1 LAERDLA
8 DRDDRSVCE
17 GGAVQKA
24 VEIRRLAETELSRVA
39 EIDRTERID
48 LIYEQRGTELVER
61 RGNWSAP
68 AWDRDGH
75 GEHSV
80 EAKRHALEHFAD
92 SGGIAL
98 GAFSGGRLVGIGVI
112 VPHLRPAIAQLA
124 FLHVSAASRA
134 AGIGSRLCDDLEVM
148 ARRAGDS
155 EMVVSATPSENTVR
169 FYLGRGYELM
179 VEPLP
184 ELFELE
190 PEDVHMKKML

>member
-1 LAERDLA
+1 MRNPA
-8 DRDDRSVCE
+8 
-17 GGAVQKA
+17 
-24 VEIRRLAETELSRVA
+24 EIRRLARTELSRVV

-75 GEHSV
+75 GEHSA
-80 EAKRHALEHFAD
+80 EAQRHALERYAD
-92 SGGIAL
+92 AGGIAL

-124 FLHVSAASRA
+124 FLHVSEASRA
-134 AGIGSRLCDDLEVM
+134 AGIGSRLCDELELM
-148 ARRAGDS
+148 ARSSGDS
-155 EMVVSATPSENTVR
+155 EMVVSATPSENTVS
-169 FYLGRGYELM
+169 FYLHRGYELM
-179 VEPLP
+179 AEPLP

-190 PEDVHMKKML
+190 PEDVHMTKRL

>member
-1 LAERDLA
+1 VD
-8 DRDDRSVCE
+8 
-17 GGAVQKA
+17 KT
-24 VEIRRLAETELSRVA
+24 VEIRRLAPTELSRVV

-68 AWDRDGH
+68 AWDPDGY

-80 EAKRHALEHFAD
+80 EAQRHALEHYVDA
-92 SGGIAL
+92 GGIAL
-98 GAFSGGRLVGIGVI
+98 GTFSRGRLVGIGLI

-124 FLHVSAASRA
+124 FLHVSEAFRA
-134 AGIGSRLCDDLEVM
+134 AGIGSRLCDDLELMV
-148 ARRAGDS
+148 RGAGDS

-169 FYLGRGYELM
+169 FYLSRGYELM
-179 VEPLP
+179 AQPLP

-190 PEDVHMKKML
+190 PEDVHMKKVLCAPPPALRSRRRV